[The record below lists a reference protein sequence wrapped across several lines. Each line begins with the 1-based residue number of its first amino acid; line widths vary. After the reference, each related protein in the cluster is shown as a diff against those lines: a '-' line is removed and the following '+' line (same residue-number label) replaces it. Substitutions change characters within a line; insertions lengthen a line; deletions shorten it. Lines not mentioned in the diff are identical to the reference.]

1 MTMRTSS
8 TSLATFPRLL
18 SLGLAGAT
26 LLAAT
31 DAAAVMSCDAITRIK
46 GGAVAGPVVYVS
58 GGLQP
63 LIAELAKVLF
73 ADPTSP
79 ITLVQKVQGSCIGLG
94 ALLDGTP
101 PLSGVAN
108 YWDPDS
114 TSTSPTSKQEN
125 CTLPG
130 GGDAGV
136 PVSVDLAISDV
147 FPASCRPTLASV
159 PPPFADFF
167 GPIQMFNFV
176 VPAASQQQSIS
187 AQAAYFVFG
196 FGSASGVAP
205 WIDNNFIIR
214 RNAGSGTQVLLGTA
228 IAVPAARWAGI
239 DGGSSDGVLNKLTSL
254 TTADDVNKAIGI
266 VAGDYSVRPGLRQ
279 LAYQHYGQRCGYLP
293 DVKPN
298 DKRNVRDGHYPL
310 WGPVHLLARVDP
322 NTGLAVK
329 PEVRRVIA
337 YLTGVTPPPQ
347 GLDLISIEA
356 RQQFVS
362 PCAMSVSRKT
372 EMGPLSPYTPP
383 RSCRCAYDNATA
395 GTTCT
400 PCTQNSQC
408 PVSAPSCNFGFC
420 EPQ

>member
-1 MTMRTSS
+1 MRTTTLSRLFS
-8 TSLATFPRLL
+8 AAVGAATV
-18 SLGLAGAT
+18 
-26 LLAAT
+26 LAAT
-31 DAAAVMSCDAITRIK
+31 DAGAVMSCDAITRLK
-46 GGAVAGPVVYVS
+46 GGAPAGPVVYIS

-63 LIAELAKVLF
+63 LIAELGKILF

-101 PLSGVAN
+101 ALSGVGN

-125 CTLPG
+125 CNFPA
-130 GGDAGV
+130 GDAGA
-136 PVSVDLAISDV
+136 PANVDLAISDV

-187 AQAAYFVFG
+187 AEAAYFVFG

-239 DGGSSDGVLNKLTSL
+239 DGLSSDGVLNKLTSL
-254 TTADDVNKAIGI
+254 TTAEDVNKAIGI

-298 DKRNVRDGHYPL
+298 DKQNVRDGHYPL

-322 NTGLAVK
+322 NTGLAVN
-329 PEVRRVIA
+329 PNVRRVIA
-337 YLTGVTPPPQ
+337 YLTGVSPPPQ
-347 GLDLISIEA
+347 GLDLISVEA

-372 EMGPLSPYTPP
+372 EMGPMSQYTPP
-383 RSCRCAYDNATA
+383 RSCKCAYDNATA
-395 GTTCT
+395 GTSCT
-400 PCTQNSQC
+400 PCTQNAQC
-408 PVSAPSCNFGFC
+408 PTSAPSCNFGFC
-420 EPQ
+420 EVQ

>member
-1 MTMRTSS
+1 MRT
-8 TSLATFPRLL
+8 TFARLPHLL
-18 SLGLAGAT
+18 SAALAAAT
-26 LLAAT
+26 LLSAA
-31 DAAAVMSCDAITRIK
+31 DAGAVMSCDAITRLNGTGK
-46 GGAVAGPVVYVS
+46 AGPVVYIS

-63 LIAELAKVLF
+63 RIAELGKVLF
-73 ADPTSP
+73 ADPTDP

-101 PLSGVAN
+101 PLSGVGN

-114 TSTSPTSKQEN
+114 TSTMPTSKQEN

-130 GGDAGV
+130 GGDAGL
-136 PVSVDLAISDV
+136 PANVDIAISDV

-159 PPPFADFF
+159 PAPFADFF

-176 VPAASQQQSIS
+176 VPAASPQQSIS
-187 AQAAYFVFG
+187 AEAAYFVFG

-228 IAVPAARWAGI
+228 IAVPATRWAGI
-239 DGGSSDGVLNKLTSL
+239 DGASSDGVLNKLTSL
-254 TTADDVNKAIGI
+254 TSAEDVNKAIGI

-293 DVKPN
+293 DVRPN
-298 DKRNVRDGHYPL
+298 DKHNVRDGHYPL

-322 NTGLAVK
+322 ATGLAVK

-347 GLDLISIEA
+347 GLDLISVEA

-372 EMGPLSPYTPP
+372 EMGPMTPYTPP
-383 RSCRCAYDNATA
+383 RSCKCAYDNATA
-395 GTTCT
+395 GTSCT
-400 PCTQNSQC
+400 PCTQNAQC
-408 PVSAPSCNFGFC
+408 PSSAPSCNFGFC

>member
-1 MTMRTSS
+1 MTVRM
-8 TSLATFPRLL
+8 SLPHSPLLPRFL
-18 SLGLAGAT
+18 SGALAAAT
-26 LLAAT
+26 LFAAA
-31 DAAAVMSCDAITRIK
+31 DAGAVMSCDAITRLDGSGK
-46 GGAVAGPVVYVS
+46 AGPVVYVS

-73 ADPTSP
+73 TDPAGP
-79 ITLVQKVQGSCIGLG
+79 ITIVQKVQGSCIGLG
-94 ALLDGTP
+94 SLLDGTP
-101 PLSGVAN
+101 PISGVGN
-108 YWDPDS
+108 YWDPNS

-125 CTLPG
+125 CNLP
-130 GGDAGV
+130 GGDAGAP
-136 PVSVDLAISDV
+136 PVVDIAISDV

-159 PPPFADFF
+159 PAPFADFF

-176 VPAASQQQSIS
+176 VPSTSQQQVIS
-187 AQAAYFVFG
+187 AEAAYFVFG

-205 WIDNNFIIR
+205 WIDDNFIIR
-214 RNAGSGTQVLLGTA
+214 RNAASGTQVLLGTA
-228 IAVPAARWAGI
+228 IAVPPARWAGV
-239 DGGSSDGVLNKLTSL
+239 DGVSSDGVLTKLTSL
-254 TTADDVNKAIGI
+254 TTAADVNKAIGI

-293 DVKPN
+293 DVKSN

-322 NTGLAVK
+322 ATGLAVR

-337 YLTGVTPPPQ
+337 YLTGVSPPPQ
-347 GLDLISIEA
+347 GLDLISVEA

-362 PCAMSVSRKT
+362 PCAMAVSRKT
-372 EMGPLSPYTPP
+372 EMGPMTPYTPP
-383 RSCRCAYDNATA
+383 RSCKCAYDNATA
-395 GTTCT
+395 GTSCT

-408 PVSAPSCNFGFC
+408 PASAPSCNFGFC